1 MPRYRVTLTY
11 ETEVEARD
19 TDEAER
25 FVTEDVEHGRYPVV
39 AVDVEV
45 VRRDK

>member
-25 FVTEDVEHGRYPVV
+25 FVTEDVEHGQVSG
-39 AVDVEV
+39 
-45 VRRDK
+45 RRRRRGGGTP